1 MIATAARTLVRR
13 AFAEL
18 CGHFNEAGR
27 FVSRE
32 KDVSMGADARRMM
45 LAAGAIAIAISV
57 GCEKKAAPAAAPP
70 TEVYVTE
77 VVQKDVPEYLELVG
91 QTLGSQDTELRA
103 RVEGVLESMHFQEG
117 SFVKQGTLL
126 YQIDRKPLE
135 AALAQAKAD
144 QSTAEARLEKAN
156 NDVERYKPLAAKQA
170 VSKQELDD
178 ALAAQDA
185 SRSQVAAMKAAVD
198 KASLDLG
205 YTRIAAP
212 ITGLVGT
219 TLVKPGNLVGR
230 GENTLLTTISKI
242 DPILFRVGA
251 TEADYL
257 RVARRNP
264 SRSGQPPRAAGIQ
277 LILTDGTVHPSTGHI
292 VTVDRAVD
300 PTTGTLGIQ
309 IEFPNPNQLLRP
321 GQYGRARILLD
332 TKPNALLVPQRAVQ
346 ELQNLYSVAVVDA
359 QNKVG
364 FRNVKVGQKVDSLWV
379 IEDGLK
385 PGERVVVEGLQRV
398 RDGLTVNAKP
408 APETPAKG
416 EAAPGAKAEK

>member
-1 MIATAARTLVRR
+1 
-13 AFAEL
+13 
-18 CGHFNEAGR
+18 
-27 FVSRE
+27 
-32 KDVSMGADARRMM
+32 MGADDRRTM
-45 LAAGAIAIAISV
+45 LAAGAIAVALCIA
-57 GCEKKAAPAAAPP
+57 CEKKTAPATAAPP

-77 VVQKDVPEYLELVG
+77 VVQKDVPVYLELVG
-91 QTLGSQDTELRA
+91 QTIGSQDTELRA
-103 RVEGVLESMHFQEG
+103 RVEGVLESMDFQEG
-117 SFVKQGTLL
+117 SFVKQGALL

-135 AALAQAKAD
+135 AKLAQAKAD
-144 QSTAEARLEKAN
+144 QSTAEAKLAKAN
-156 NDVERYKPLAAKQA
+156 NDVERYKPLVTKQA

-178 ALAAQDA
+178 ALALQDA
-185 SRSQVAAMKAAVD
+185 SRSEVDAMKAAVE

-205 YTRIAAP
+205 YTRITAP
-212 ITGLVGT
+212 ITGLVGS

-230 GENTLLTTISKI
+230 GENTLLTTISRI

-257 RVARRNP
+257 RVAKRP
-264 SRSGQPPRAAGIQ
+264 GSPGQASRASGIQ
-277 LILTDGTVHPSTGHI
+277 LTLTDGTVFPYTGRI
-292 VTVDRAVD
+292 FAVDRAVD

-309 IEFPNPNQLLRP
+309 IEFPNKEQLLRP
-321 GQYGRARILLD
+321 GQYGRVRILLD

-359 QNKVG
+359 QNKVA

-398 RDGLTVNAKP
+398 RDGLTVDAKP
-408 APETPAKG
+408 APETPTKG
-416 EAAPGAKAEK
+416 EASPAAKAEK

>member
-1 MIATAARTLVRR
+1 MSV
-13 AFAEL
+13 
-18 CGHFNEAGR
+18 
-27 FVSRE
+27 
-32 KDVSMGADARRMM
+32 DARKMVAIGA
-45 LAAGAIAIAISV
+45 LALALSV
-57 GCEKKAAPAAAPP
+57 ACEKKAAPAAATP

-103 RVEGVLESMHFQEG
+103 RVEGVLESMDFQEG

-156 NDVERYKPLAAKQA
+156 NDVERYRPLAAKQA

-205 YTRIAAP
+205 YTRITAP

-230 GENTLLTTISKI
+230 GENTLLTTISKV

-264 SRSGQPPRAAGIQ
+264 SRNGQPPRAAGIQ
-277 LILTDGTVHPSTGHI
+277 LILTDGTVYPSTGRI

-300 PTTGTLGIQ
+300 PTTGTLGVQ
-309 IEFPNPNQLLRP
+309 IEFPNKEQLLRP

-346 ELQNLYSVAVVDA
+346 ELQNLYSVAVVDG

-364 FRNVKVGQKVDSLWV
+364 FRNVKVGQKIDSLWV
-379 IEDGLK
+379 IEEGLK

-398 RDGLTVNAKP
+398 RDGLTVDAKP
-408 APETPAKG
+408 APETPAK
-416 EAAPGAKAEK
+416 